1 MFSDYSEPEGGKS
14 QGDSKR
20 FRELGNNYFKLGN
33 DLEAIEMFNMAI
45 MKAPV
50 NEENKGRDLSL
61 AIANRSAAL
70 MRLGHLKLALED
82 VEFALNSGYPKD
94 LK

>member
-1 MFSDYSEPEGGKS
+1 
-14 QGDSKR
+14 
-20 FRELGNNYFKLGN
+20 
-33 DLEAIEMFNMAI
+33 MFNKAI
-45 MKAPV
+45 MKAPS

-82 VEFALNSGYPKD
+82 VEFALTSGYPAD
-94 LK
+94 LR